1 MTTRA
6 QRESY
11 INTLILTDNQKNKFK
26 NSNLNVNTIQN
37 VVNALRGKG
46 DRNVRINGILNSLSN
61 GNRGPLNTLLRQ
73 NTQSARK
80 QNTPTPTQNT
90 TRPMNNTNRNALK
103 RERPNKAN
111 NINKIY
117 KYPNL
122 HSVVPKTKANR
133 NDNIGRARSKFDAR
147 VGGRSENAFNPIL
160 ISDETLN
167 SFINLV
173 NDYNKFK
180 NQLPKDFNRSRYE
193 QILNHYKM
201 ICTRVKRYTY
211 SDLTKTQLSFLRG
224 LQLICAGG
232 SQANT
237 PNENVAFNNLQE
249 NKDKVYDIL
258 SLCSKDTFI
267 KLSRQKTNNGSNA
280 SVRF

>member
-80 QNTPTPTQNT
+80 QNTPTPNQNTQSARKQNTPTPTQNT

-117 KYPNL
+117 KYPYLHTVWFQRRKQIEMILLIEPDPNL
-122 HSVVPKTKANR
+122 MHVSEEDPKMHS
-133 NDNIGRARSKFDAR
+133 IQ
-147 VGGRSENAFNPIL
+147 
-160 ISDETLN
+160 
-167 SFINLV
+167 
-173 NDYNKFK
+173 Y
-180 NQLPKDFNRSRYE
+180 
-193 QILNHYKM
+193 
-201 ICTRVKRYTY
+201 
-211 SDLTKTQLSFLRG
+211 
-224 LQLICAGG
+224 
-232 SQANT
+232 
-237 PNENVAFNNLQE
+237 
-249 NKDKVYDIL
+249 
-258 SLCSKDTFI
+258 
-267 KLSRQKTNNGSNA
+267 
-280 SVRF
+280 